1 MLKLGQKFVPT
12 TKETDEQI
20 KIDLLNFSR
29 TLVLKA
35 NFHNSKETD
44 DSLIFPVSNYLPK
57 NTPFPVL
64 ESLVNDLESLARDI
78 KDIPRCEIID
88 NLSVNQRRGL
98 NKLKSSQASM
108 YVPADKGGAPVW
120 MDKEFY
126 KSLMEDKLSSSTYEK
141 LDRNED
147 YFVNIELKKF
157 VKKYKKMLTKKER
170 LAITNYDYK
179 SANIYGL
186 PKLHKSTLI
195 KEAIKNCDNICLH
208 LPKPCDLTL
217 RLIFGGPKSPTTGLA
232 NLVDL
237 LLKPYLTK
245 IEAKV
250 IDVFHFLRKMPT
262 FEKDVLPFI
271 EMWTVDVKDMYPSID
286 HNLGLKA
293 INYWIEMYPELL
305 PSRFSKNFVLE
316 ALTFVLKNNTG
327 YFNGKFYRQNVGT
340 ATGIKP
346 AGTYADLVMGHL
358 EIILFSKIKNL
369 KGTKIAHY
377 FWQHYRRYLDDGQIM
392 WDSRLGDF
400 HEVLNIMNNLHPML
414 KFTSE
419 KSFEKIIF
427 LDVILLKKSDR
438 IETEIYHKETDVDSV
453 LPFNSCHPKHI
464 LRNIP
469 FNAARR
475 IKCLTDDPEKVEIN
489 FNKLKDKFI
498 KAKYPQGIIETA
510 INSAKTLNTIDLRCT
525 KAKEKNENVLT
536 FVHTFD
542 PSLPNLVTLVKE
554 YISRIYTCGEVKH
567 IFKDTTFINSQREP
581 PSLGRILHHSK
592 FDESIQAGGGSIVQ
606 KCNFRGCKTCD
617 DILEIDSYYFRN
629 ADITFEIKYR
639 MSCIVRN
646 VVYATICKNCGQTY
660 IGETVNLRSR
670 MTAHRS
676 NSRNTDDASQVVSKH
691 LSECGRGFHVLPL
704 YKLKEENKIAR
715 LVKEDFFIKL
725 LKPDLNSDSRDILK
739 LKALPR
745 STLNIR

>member
-88 NLSVNQRRGL
+88 NLNVNQRRGL

-327 YFNGKFYRQNVGT
+327 YFNGNFYRQKIGT

-346 AGTYADLVMGHL
+346 AGTYADLVMGYL
-358 EIILFSKIKNL
+358 EIKLFSKLKSH

-392 WDSRLGDF
+392 WDSRLGNFNDVF
-400 HEVLNIMNNLHPML
+400 NLMNELHPML

-419 KSFEKIIF
+419 RSFEKLIYLDII
-427 LDVILLKKSDR
+427 LYKTDNCIK
-438 IETEIYHKETDVDSV
+438 TEIYHKETDVDTV
-453 LPFNSCHPKHI
+453 LPYDSCHPRHI

-475 IKCLTDDPEKVEIN
+475 IKTLTDDPKKVEYN
-489 FNKLKDKFI
+489 FDKLRQKFI
-498 KAKYPQGIIETA
+498 KAKYPLGIIETA
-510 INSAKTLNTIDLRCT
+510 IDSARKLTTSELRCT
-525 KAKEKNENVLT
+525 KNKEENINVLA
-536 FVHTFD
+536 FVHTYD
-542 PSLPNLVTLVKE
+542 PSLPQLAPLVKE
-554 YISRIYTCGEVKH
+554 CISRIYKNREVKH
-567 IFKDTTFINSQREP
+567 IFKDIRFINSQREP
-581 PSLGRILHHSK
+581 LSLRGILHHSK
-592 FDESIQAGGGSIVQ
+592 FDESSQARDGSIIQ
-606 KCNFRGCKTCD
+606 KCNFRGCRSCE

-629 ADITFEIKYR
+629 SGITYNIKHP
-639 MSCIVRN
+639 MTCTARN
-646 VVYATICKNCGQTY
+646 VIYATICKNCGCTY
-660 IGETVNLRSR
+660 VGETINLRSR
-670 MTAHRS
+670 MSAHRS
-676 NSRNTDDASQVVSKH
+676 NSKTLDAAAQASSKH
-691 LSECGRGFHVLPL
+691 LHECGKGFHILPL
-704 YKLKEENKIAR
+704 FKLREENKIAR
-715 LVKEDFFIKL
+715 LVKEDYFIKL
-725 LKPDLNSDSRDILK
+725 LKPDLNNDSRNLLK
-739 LKALPR
+739 LNSNFSL
-745 STLNIR
+745 